1 MGTKRVGLARTQALL
16 QNLKRELDMNSAT
29 LTNTKGVELV
39 KYSSVTTIP
48 VAVGNTDL
56 SVTLPANALV
66 TDVGFLNTEV
76 LGGGAAGA
84 TVTINAGWSAATD
97 VDLLA
102 ATVVCDA
109 NSAAAAKTGWSAAAG
124 NKADASGAALSL
136 ADGAAL
142 YRTTADTVYM
152 RVAVGSGVIPTI
164 SAGRL
169 WVKYLI
175 VS

>member
-1 MGTKRVGLARTQALL
+1 
-16 QNLKRELDMNSAT
+16 MNSAT

-39 KYSSVTTIP
+39 KYSSLTTIP

-66 TDVGFLNTEV
+66 TDVGFLNTEI
-76 LGGGAAGA
+76 LGGTGASA

-109 NSAAAAKTGWSAAAG
+109 NSAAAAKTGWSAAVG

-136 ADGAAL
+136 ADGAVL

-152 RVAVGSGVIPTI
+152 RVAVGTGVTPTV